1 MSVKERIQAV
11 FLLQKFVRM
20 SRFLLPA
27 YVDLLQRVEL
37 TTKEQSKLSR
47 IKKVY
52 SAFKA
57 NPEMSRSLI
66 NSDILDIIKS
76 LFALSRIDKDVKT
89 SDIYKEFIEE
99 SDVLI
104 QQWNK
109 QIMN

>member
-27 YVDLLQRVEL
+27 YVDLIQRIEL
-37 TTKEQSKLSR
+37 TTKEQTKLSR

-52 SAFKA
+52 GAFKA

-66 NSDILDIIKS
+66 NSNILDIIKS
-76 LFALSRIDKDVKT
+76 LFDLSSIDRNVKN
-89 SDIYKEFIEE
+89 SGIYKEFIEE
-99 SDVLI
+99 SDGLI
-104 QQWNK
+104 SEWNK
-109 QIMN
+109 QILN